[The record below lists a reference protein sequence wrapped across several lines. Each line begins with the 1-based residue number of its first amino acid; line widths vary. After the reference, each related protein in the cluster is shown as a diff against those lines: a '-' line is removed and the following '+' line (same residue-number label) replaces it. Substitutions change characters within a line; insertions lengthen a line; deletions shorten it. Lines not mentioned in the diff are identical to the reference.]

1 MHPDHGRHLLGNPG
15 NARGIFLRRAA
26 HDNRPLPDRE
36 LPSLRRR
43 FSNLEGA
50 QGADPQDAWIAG
62 VAPMAAVAFGRN
74 NPWLDLVRSAA
85 ILLVML
91 RHGERALHLAA
102 GDADLGAL
110 QTIFLNGW
118 VGVDLFFVLS
128 GYLIARHLL
137 RAGVGSPDFR
147 IGRYLAMRALRI
159 VPAYFAVLALVVA
172 GAFPLFGV
180 APERLALRV
189 VYHLVFLQ
197 DYLPSDI
204 DVVFWSLG
212 VEEKFYLLAPLLI
225 FLLLRCRAGWLQAV
239 LLLLCFAFP
248 VAFRTV
254 TYLNLHET
262 LDYLQFWPIFRSPF
276 HMTLEGLVNGVGIA
290 LAQQRGLIVPSRRS
304 GICLLGGGAVVFCVW
319 FASGDFMSSIDFFDA
334 SLEPALIAVL
344 AGVLV
349 AGAVQLVGTPLPFT
363 PFFHLLSRLS
373 YSLYLVHYPLL
384 PLVLALALPHGSV
397 SFWAA
402 YFFASAAAASVLHL
416 AIEKPFLRWKDRLA
430 RKDGRMVQPG
440 IAVA

>member
-204 DVVFWSLG
+204 DVVGRRGEVLSPGSAADLSPAALQG
-212 VEEKFYLLAPLLI
+212 RLAP
-225 FLLLRCRAGWLQAV
+225 GG
-239 LLLLCFAFP
+239 
-248 VAFRTV
+248 
-254 TYLNLHET
+254 
-262 LDYLQFWPIFRSPF
+262 S
-276 HMTLEGLVNGVGIA
+276 
-290 LAQQRGLIVPSRRS
+290 LAH
-304 GICLLGGGAVVFCVW
+304 VFCVPRRV
-319 FASGDFMSSIDFFDA
+319 SDGDLSQSSRDA
-334 SLEPALIAVL
+334 GLSPVL
-344 AGVLV
+344 ADLPEPVSHDPGGPGEWRRHR
-349 AGAVQLVGTPLPFT
+349 AGAATR
-363 PFFHLLSRLS
+363 S
-373 YSLYLVHYPLL
+373 
-384 PLVLALALPHGSV
+384 
-397 SFWAA
+397 
-402 YFFASAAAASVLHL
+402 
-416 AIEKPFLRWKDRLA
+416 
-430 RKDGRMVQPG
+430 
-440 IAVA
+440 